1 MSRME
6 NTVHVLLGVHVGKLT
21 TGGFQW
27 EEVKTGMPIPSHKI
41 ISSLANLSLAEL
53 TLKCALASASTNYIA
68 QGVQLRTQSLECV
81 AEQTA
86 HAVS

>member
-6 NTVHVLLGVHVGKLT
+6 NTVHVLLGVHGGKLT

-53 TLKCALASASTNYIA
+53 TLNCALASASTNLHRSGNA
-68 QGVQLRTQSLECV
+68 
-81 AEQTA
+81 AA
-86 HAVS
+86 DAVS

>member
-27 EEVKTGMPIPSHKI
+27 EEVKTGMQIPSHKI

-53 TLKCALASASTNYIA
+53 TLNHTECLCQPARITSLEASIRKRSPF
-68 QGVQLRTQSLECV
+68 ECV
-81 AEQTA
+81 AEQTN
-86 HAVS
+86 V